1 MDTNDTAQKKT
12 LNLSEIVVN
21 NGQIEGL
28 PRNPRFIRDN
38 KYKALIKSLE
48 DDPEMMDLREILVYP
63 YQGKYVII
71 GGNMRYRAAK
81 ELGWTELPCK
91 IIPPHITPDKLRA
104 YTIKDNNQFG
114 EWDWDIAN
122 NEWDVDEWRGFGID
136 FFGFEEGA
144 DPSEDDYP
152 EKKLEEDD
160 FDPDEQVE
168 EEKIWV
174 KEGDLFDLGGHRL
187 ICGDCTKDEVLS
199 ALMDGQLA
207 DLIVTDP
214 PYNVDMVE
222 TQKRKNVLKAG
233 KNFNV
238 DRHSKINNDT
248 LSKKDFSVFCKKYT
262 ATSIEYLKNGG
273 VFYFFQASKE
283 LATQANAIRDA
294 GEEVRTHL
302 VWVKSHFVIS
312 FNDYQPITEQ
322 MLYGWKK
329 GAPHYFANRK
339 DISAVIDDLKA
350 LLEEGALEKQ
360 KKERLVEILKAV
372 YSLPASVIYEK
383 KPQRSDL
390 HPTMKPVKLIGRL
403 IGYSSRPQEI
413 VLDPFGG
420 SGTTMIACEQ
430 LGRVCRMV
438 EIDPIYCQII
448 LKRYE
453 DYTGGVKATKIKNI
467 YE

>member
-1 MDTNDTAQKKT
+1 MDANDTAQKKT
-12 LNLSEIVVN
+12 LKLSEIVVN

-38 KYKALIKSLE
+38 KYKALLKSLE

-63 YQGKYVII
+63 HQGKYVII

-81 ELGWTELPCK
+81 ELGWTEIPCK

-122 NEWDVDEWRGFGID
+122 NEWDVEEWKNWGID
-136 FFGFEEGA
+136 FFGFDDND

-174 KEGDLFDLGGHRL
+174 KEGDLFDVGGHRL
-187 ICGDCTKDEVLS
+187 ICGDCTKEEVLS
-199 ALMDGQLA
+199 ALMDGQPA

-214 PYNVDMVE
+214 PYNVDYE
-222 TQKRKNVLKAG
+222 GGTNAKLKIKNDNLPDNDFKKLLDGAFNAMYNALKAG
-233 KNFNV
+233 GAFYV
-238 DRHSKINNDT
+238 WHSESKGAEFRSALMDT
-248 LSKKDFSVFCKKYT
+248 GLLIKQCL
-262 ATSIEYLKNGG
+262 I
-273 VFYFFQASKE
+273 
-283 LATQANAIRDA
+283 
-294 GEEVRTHL
+294 
-302 VWVKSHFVIS
+302 WVKNNMSLGRQ
-312 FNDYQPITEQ
+312 DYQWQHEPC
-322 MLYGWKK
+322 LYGWKK
-329 GAPHYFANRK
+329 GNGHYFASRR
-339 DISAVIDDLKA
+339 DVTTVFDDLKA

-360 KKERLVEILKAV
+360 KKERLVEILNAV

-383 KPQRSDL
+383 KPQRSEL

-430 LGRVCRMV
+430 LNRKCRMV
-438 EIDPIYCQII
+438 ELDPVYCQII

-453 DYTGGVKATKIKNI
+453 DYTGGIKATKIKNI